1 MAPYACIAQ
10 WSRPLLWLR
19 ISPNVLAINVYDAGS
34 ASIWA
39 LFGFQQL
46 PVLSLCLTS
55 QPTEPATTKPAPNN
69 SLERQP
75 GNHTPTD
82 AGVWSTRPWQPG
94 TRPMSDRMNHT
105 PAAVGVWFYVR
116 LSPNPQHTMK
126 NHPPRMNETDAHQV
140 DTHQMN
146 PGPSKRY
153 RANKWPQ
160 EPHTCYGGCVVLYK
174 VMNLNQHLHEPSQN
188 PNNK

>member
-46 PVLSLCLTS
+46 PVLT
-55 QPTEPATTKPAPNN
+55 TTKQHPNN

-75 GNHTPTD
+75 GNHTPHRCGCVVNKIVAWCKIPGPNGNMLDKNT
-82 AGVWSTRPWQPG
+82 TNETMQPG
-94 TRPMSDRMNHT
+94 TRPMSDH
-105 PAAVGVWFYVR
+105 
-116 LSPNPQHTMK
+116 
-126 NHPPRMNETDAHQV
+126 
-140 DTHQMN
+140 
-146 PGPSKRY
+146 
-153 RANKWPQ
+153 
-160 EPHTCYGGCVVLYK
+160 EPHTCCSGCVVLCK
-174 VMNLNQHLHEPSQN
+174 VIT
-188 PNNK
+188 